1 MRGIRL
7 VRRISILLMVC
18 CSFAGCGKKEAET
31 AEEGAS
37 SYIYVPDR
45 LATDSGGGC
54 GLPEGF
60 RRPVVG
66 EEYLYFLQENQSVQS
81 IGKAL
86 LSGENGTVELAEA
99 ESLFVISTSGME
111 MGGEEGYEPSEEE
124 ISELQDRA
132 MEEGMEKENE
142 PQGQAVRMDPKKTY
156 ISFFLK
162 DYGVD
167 QEGNLYLAVECSMGG
182 YFQMTSV
189 GCLVCRR
196 TQEGQWEYR
205 SFLPGMELVQEGGA
219 VDGRGGVYLLTEE
232 GITVIDAAGQK
243 TGMIRTDRY
252 KGNLFF
258 GENYSVIRMDM
269 SIISYMRISAS
280 SGKGSG

>member
-99 ESLFVISTSGME
+99 
-111 MGGEEGYEPSEEE
+111 
-124 ISELQDRA
+124 
-132 MEEGMEKENE
+132 
-142 PQGQAVRMDPKKTY
+142 
-156 ISFFLK
+156 
-162 DYGVD
+162 
-167 QEGNLYLAVECSMGG
+167 
-182 YFQMTSV
+182 
-189 GCLVCRR
+189 
-196 TQEGQWEYR
+196 
-205 SFLPGMELVQEGGA
+205 
-219 VDGRGGVYLLTEE
+219 
-232 GITVIDAAGQK
+232 
-243 TGMIRTDRY
+243 
-252 KGNLFF
+252 
-258 GENYSVIRMDM
+258 
-269 SIISYMRISAS
+269 
-280 SGKGSG
+280 

>member
-1 MRGIRL
+1 MMRGIRL

-124 ISELQDRA
+124 ISELLDRA
-132 MEEGMEKENE
+132 MEEGMEKENK

-156 ISFFLK
+156 ISFF
-162 DYGVD
+162 
-167 QEGNLYLAVECSMGG
+167 
-182 YFQMTSV
+182 
-189 GCLVCRR
+189 
-196 TQEGQWEYR
+196 
-205 SFLPGMELVQEGGA
+205 
-219 VDGRGGVYLLTEE
+219 
-232 GITVIDAAGQK
+232 
-243 TGMIRTDRY
+243 
-252 KGNLFF
+252 
-258 GENYSVIRMDM
+258 
-269 SIISYMRISAS
+269 
-280 SGKGSG
+280 